1 MMLKPLTSTLA
12 ETTLAPLYGEGAG
25 PSLGFLAG
33 LLAQPHYR
41 AWSMVDHDE
50 VIGAIWYQCIDLH
63 AELLDLRI
71 ISARRRSGLGAALIG
86 KTLRL
91 IGDGDGDGGVRTVD
105 LEVRESNTPALSL
118 YTAVGFTRTGRRRHY
133 YPLPNGER
141 EDAILMSLMLE
152 EIENPA

>member
-1 MMLKPLTSTLA
+1 MMLKPLTPTLA
-12 ETTLAPLYGEGAG
+12 ETTLAALYGEGAG

-41 AWSMVDHDE
+41 AWSMVDRDE
-50 VIGAIWYQCIDLH
+50 VIGAIWYQCIDRR

-71 ISARRRSGLGAALIG
+71 ISAQRRSGRGAALLV

-91 IGDGDGDGGVRTVD
+91 IGDGGVRTVD

-118 YTAVGFTRTGRRRHY
+118 YTAVGFTSTGRRRHY

>member
-1 MMLKPLTSTLA
+1 MMLKPLTPTLA
-12 ETTLAPLYGEGAG
+12 ETTLSPLYAEGAG

-33 LLAQPHYR
+33 LLAQPHCR

-50 VIGAIWYQCIDLH
+50 VIGAIWYQCIERH
-63 AELLDLRI
+63 GELLDLRI
-71 ISARRRSGLGAALIG
+71 ISARRRSGRGAALLG
-86 KTLRL
+86 ETLRL
-91 IGDGDGDGGVRTVD
+91 IGDCGVRTVD

>member
-1 MMLKPLTSTLA
+1 MMLKPLTPTLA

-33 LLAQPHYR
+33 LLAQPHCR

-63 AELLDLRI
+63 GELLDLRI
-71 ISARRRSGLGAALIG
+71 ISARRRSGRGAALLG

-91 IGDGDGDGGVRTVD
+91 IGDGGVRTVD

-152 EIENPA
+152 EIDNPA

>member
-71 ISARRRSGLGAALIG
+71 ISARRRSGLGAALLV
-86 KTLRL
+86 KPLRL
-91 IGDGDGDGGVRTVD
+91 IADGGMRTVD

>member
-1 MMLKPLTSTLA
+1 MMLKPLTPTLA
-12 ETTLAPLYGEGAG
+12 ETTLAALYGEGAG

-41 AWSMVDHDE
+41 AWSMVDRDE
-50 VIGAIWYQCIDLH
+50 VIGAIWYQCIDRR

-71 ISARRRSGLGAALIG
+71 ISAQRRSGRGAALLV

-91 IGDGDGDGGVRTVD
+91 IADGGMRTVD